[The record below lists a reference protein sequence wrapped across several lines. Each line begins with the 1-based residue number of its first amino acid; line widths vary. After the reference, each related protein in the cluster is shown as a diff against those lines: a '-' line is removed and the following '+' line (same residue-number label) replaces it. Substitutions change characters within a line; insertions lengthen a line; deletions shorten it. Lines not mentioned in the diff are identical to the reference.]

1 MPYDKETKKEYDKK
15 RYELKKEQIKEK
27 HRQYRQTPRGLMV
40 ERISKWKRRGLIC
53 DDYNEIYDIYINTN
67 FCDVCDI
74 PLIEGLYGVNRKVLD
89 HSHIT
94 GEFRNVLCTGCNT
107 RRG

>member
-15 RYELKKEQIKEK
+15 RYELNKEQIKEK

-40 ERISKWKRRGLIC
+40 ERISKWRRRGLVGNY
-53 DDYNEIYDIYINTN
+53 DEIYDKYINTN
-67 FCDVCDI
+67 FCEVCDI